1 MFQNLT
7 YQDIA
12 KPTSPDTTTA
22 QRTRQHAVS
31 DASDTRF
38 QVQQH
43 TVLNAARRVFTCK
56 RTRFQ
61 THAGARFQVQKTD
74 RSPIITVPPKSV
86 TRARVL
92 TV

>member
-1 MFQNLT
+1 MPRYHQ
-7 YQDIA
+7 A
-12 KPTSPDTTTA
+12 KPPDITAA

-38 QVQQH
+38 QMQQR
-43 TVLNAARRVFTCK
+43 TVSSAARRAFTCK
-56 RTRFQ
+56 HTRFQ
-61 THAGARFQVQKTD
+61 VHTDARFQMQKTD
-74 RSPIITVPPKSV
+74 RSPIITGPPKSV